1 MERILKRPNLRS
13 TTGTRSGDSQMAFL
27 SSRQALQLAADF
39 AFTAEYIRE
48 TNAEFRAQANFYEM
62 ASRAAFLKAHM
73 IARDEEMHPSFGESF
88 RRAVYAVA

>member
-1 MERILKRPNLRS
+1 
-13 TTGTRSGDSQMAFL
+13 MAFL

-62 ASRAAFLKAHM
+62 ASRAAFLKAHL
-73 IARDEEMHPSFGESF
+73 IARDEAMRPSFGERF